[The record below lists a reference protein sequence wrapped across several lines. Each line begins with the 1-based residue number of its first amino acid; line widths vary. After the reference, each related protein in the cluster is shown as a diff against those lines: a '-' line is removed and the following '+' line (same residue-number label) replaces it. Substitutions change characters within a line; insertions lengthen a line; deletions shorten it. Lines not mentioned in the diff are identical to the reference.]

1 VAAMSE
7 GDLFVNYEPPAKR
20 KEHEDGTKKEQ
31 TPSEDRLA
39 EYRAWHKTLGP
50 RYYSND
56 IDSIEWRGGEP
67 VAILELTRIDY
78 ETREMKVLD
87 SIWYRITKR
96 DQQSKMLDKI
106 AHALG
111 IFVFIVAFMPS
122 RDARAGLKA
131 FWIRRIGEDT
141 EWKRYTL
148 DEYEEWIKNL

>member
-31 TPSEDRLA
+31 TPSEDR
-39 EYRAWHKTLGP
+39 H
-50 RYYSND
+50 YSND